1 MAGSWG
7 SPCVRRRAVRLS
19 CTGMTPSLSLP
30 NDREGDSEQWT
41 TQVRKGYHVTFEEV
55 NLLVGLRP
63 SVHTLA

>member
-1 MAGSWG
+1 M
-7 SPCVRRRAVRLS
+7 RLS
-19 CTGMTPSLSLP
+19 CTGMSPSLSLP